1 MADDI
6 ELRSEEVQEL
16 LGTPPPW
23 LIRWGLLFVLVLL
36 IVVVWLLYWLP
47 YPETVN
53 TTIKIK
59 REQPAE
65 EVVAPQAGYISNI
78 LVKSEDTVAAGQTLV
93 VFKSL
98 AEFSDVHYLDDLL
111 SRVPVEN
118 DSALLNFGIPSDLIL
133 GALKN
138 EVYKFNDQQQEA
150 RKLREGRISQMSI
163 DEIRQEIRL
172 EERVIRQD
180 NRTREIAADLL
191 QSREQE
197 LFRINNLQQQ
207 GLLGD
212 YSRVREAER
221 LKLEAERNL
230 QDIDTNIKARQSNV
244 RLLRKQLE
252 RTATIS
258 ETSAANAT
266 EGLRETFD
274 QLKTAVNQWRRNNL
288 LVASIDGVVI
298 LDDVQARQ
306 YVQAGDRVAVVIP
319 ASVSSLIGKTELDLD
334 ESGQVAEG
342 QRVIIDFYSFP
353 AQQYGAVEGI
363 VTFKSKIPT
372 QQDKLPIEVRFPNG
386 LITSKGHSLEVGQDM
401 AGDMSIIIREKR
413 LISWLLDRL

>member
-1 MADDI
+1 MADDF
-6 ELRSEEVQEL
+6 ELRSEEVQEI

-23 LIRWGLLFVLVLL
+23 LIRWGLLFVLILL

-111 SRVPVEN
+111 SRVPVDN
-118 DSALLNFGIPSDLIL
+118 DSALLNFTIPSDLIL

-150 RKLREGRISQMSI
+150 LKLREGRISQMSL

-172 EERVIRQD
+172 EERSIRQE
-180 NRTREIAADLL
+180 NRTRAITTDLL

-197 LFRINNLQQQ
+197 LFRVRNLQQQ

-230 QDIDTNIKARQSNV
+230 QDIDTNIKARQSNI

-266 EGLRETFD
+266 VGLRETFD

-298 LDDVQARQ
+298 FDDVQERQ

-319 ASVSSLIGKTELDLD
+319 AAVSSLIGKTELDLD

-342 QRVIIDFYSFP
+342 QRVIVDFYSFP
-353 AQQYGAVEGI
+353 AQQYGAVEGV

-372 QQDKLPIEVRFPNG
+372 QQDKLPIEVRFPSG

-401 AGDMSIIIREKR
+401 AGDMAIVIREKR

>member
-1 MADDI
+1 M
-6 ELRSEEVQEL
+6 
-16 LGTPPPW
+16 
-23 LIRWGLLFVLVLL
+23 
-36 IVVVWLLYWLP
+36 
-47 YPETVN
+47 
-53 TTIKIK
+53 
-59 REQPAE
+59 
-65 EVVAPQAGYISNI
+65 
-78 LVKSEDTVAAGQTLV
+78 
-93 VFKSL
+93 
-98 AEFSDVHYLDDLL
+98 
-111 SRVPVEN
+111 
-118 DSALLNFGIPSDLIL
+118 
-133 GALKN
+133 
-138 EVYKFNDQQQEA
+138 
-150 RKLREGRISQMSI
+150 
-163 DEIRQEIRL
+163 
-172 EERVIRQD
+172 
-180 NRTREIAADLL
+180 

-197 LFRINNLQQQ
+197 LFRVRNLQQQ

-230 QDIDTNIKARQSNV
+230 QDIDTNIKARQSNI

-258 ETSAANAT
+258 ETSAAIAT

-298 LDDVQARQ
+298 LDDVQERQ

-319 ASVSSLIGKTELDLD
+319 ASLSSLIGKTELDLD

>member
-23 LIRWGLLFVLVLL
+23 LIRWGLLFVLILL

-53 TTIKIK
+53 TTVRIK
-59 REQPAE
+59 RELPAE
-65 EVVAPQAGYISNI
+65 EVIAPQAGYISNI
-78 LVKSEDTVAAGQTLV
+78 LIASEDTVAAGQTLV

-98 AEFSDVHYLDDLL
+98 AEFADVHYLDDLL
-111 SRVPVEN
+111 GQLPAGQ
-118 DSALLNFGIPSDLIL
+118 DSALLSFAIPPDLIL
-133 GALKN
+133 GSLRN
-138 EVYKFNDQQQEA
+138 DVYKFNEQQQEA

-163 DEIRQEIRL
+163 DEIKQEIRQD
-172 EERVIRQD
+172 ERAIRQE
-180 NRTREIAADLL
+180 NRTRDIMYDVL
-191 QSREQE
+191 QNREQE
-197 LFRINNLQQQ
+197 LFRVRNLNQQ

-230 QDIDTNIKARQSNV
+230 QDMDTSIKARQANI

-258 ETSAANAT
+258 QASAANAT
-266 EGLRETFD
+266 EALREAFD
-274 QLKTAVNQWRRNNL
+274 QLRTAVNQWRRNNL

-298 LDDVQARQ
+298 LDDVQERQ
-306 YVQAGDRVAVVIP
+306 YVQAGERVAVVVP
-319 ASVSSLIGKTELDLD
+319 SSLSSLIGKTELELD
-334 ESGQVAEG
+334 ESGQVAVG
-342 QRVIIDFYSFP
+342 QKVVVDFYSFP
-353 AQQYGAVEGI
+353 AQQYGAVEGV

-372 QQDKLPIEVRFPNG
+372 QEDKLPIEIRFPNG
-386 LITSKGHSLEVGQDM
+386 LVTSSGRSLEVGQDM
-401 AGDMSIIIREKR
+401 AGDMSIVIREKR
-413 LISWLLDRL
+413 LIAWLLDRL

>member
-6 ELRSEEVQEL
+6 ELRSEEVQEI

-23 LIRWGLLFVLVLL
+23 LIRWGLLFVLMLL

-111 SRVPVEN
+111 SRVPLEN
-118 DSALLNFGIPSDLIL
+118 DSALLNFSIPSDLIL

-150 RKLREGRISQMSI
+150 MKLREGRISQMSI
-163 DEIRQEIRL
+163 DEIRQEIRQ
-172 EERVIRQD
+172 EERAIRQD
-180 NRTREIAADLL
+180 TRTRNITADLL

-197 LFRINNLQQQ
+197 LFRVRNLQQQ

-230 QDIDTNIKARQSNV
+230 QDIDTNIKARQSNI

-258 ETSAANAT
+258 ETSAAIAT

-298 LDDVQARQ
+298 LDDVQERQ

-319 ASVSSLIGKTELDLD
+319 ASLSSLIGKTELDLD